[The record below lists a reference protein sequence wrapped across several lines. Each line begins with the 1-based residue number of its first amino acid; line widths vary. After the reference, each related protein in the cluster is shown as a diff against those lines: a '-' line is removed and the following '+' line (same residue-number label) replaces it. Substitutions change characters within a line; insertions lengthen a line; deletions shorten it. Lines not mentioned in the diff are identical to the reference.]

1 MKIILLKDVKKQGK
15 SGDILEVKD
24 GYGNFLISKGDAVV
38 ATKVSVNILD
48 KENKER
54 EAKELLNIKKCE
66 EIKTKL
72 EKTNIS
78 FKVKT
83 GAQDKV
89 FGSISPKQIVEELNN
104 KGFKIDKT
112 QIKLDTPLSTLGTH
126 VLHIE
131 IHKKVIA
138 NIKVKVS
145 KE

>member
-48 KENKER
+48 KENKEK
-54 EAKELLNIKKCE
+54 EANELLNIKKCE
-66 EIKTKL
+66 EIKAKL

-126 VLHIE
+126 IVHVEL
-131 IHKKVIA
+131 HKKVIA
-138 NIKVKVS
+138 NIKINLEK
-145 KE
+145 

>member
-54 EAKELLNIKKCE
+54 EANELLNIKKCE
-66 EIKTKL
+66 ELKTKL

-89 FGSISPKQIVEELNN
+89 FGSISSKQIVDEL
-104 KGFKIDKT
+104 KKLGFDINKT
-112 QIKLDTPLSTLGTH
+112 QIKLDVPLSTLGTH
-126 VLHIE
+126 VVHIE
-131 IHKKVIA
+131 LHKKVTA
-138 NIKVKVS
+138 NINIKIEK
-145 KE
+145 

>member
-15 SGDILEVKD
+15 SGDILEVKN

-54 EAKELLNIKKCE
+54 EANELLNIKKCE
-66 EIKTKL
+66 EIKAKL

-126 VLHIE
+126 IVHIE
-131 IHKKVIA
+131 LHKKVIA
-138 NIKVKVS
+138 NVKINLE
-145 KE
+145 K

>member
-126 VLHIE
+126 VVHIE
-131 IHKKVIA
+131 LHKKVIA
-138 NIKVKVS
+138 NVKINLE
-145 KE
+145 K

>member
-54 EAKELLNIKKCE
+54 EANELLNIKKCE
-66 EIKTKL
+66 ELKKKL
-72 EKTNIS
+72 ESTNIS

-89 FGSISPKQIVEELNN
+89 FGSISSKQIVDEL
-104 KGFKIDKT
+104 KKLGFDINKT

-126 VLHIE
+126 IVYIE
-131 IHKKVIA
+131 LHKKVIA
-138 NIKVKVS
+138 NIKVKLE
-145 KE
+145 K

>member
-54 EAKELLNIKKCE
+54 EANELLNIKKCE

-72 EKTNIS
+72 EKTNVS

-126 VLHIE
+126 IVHIE
-131 IHKKVIA
+131 LHKKVIA
-138 NIKVKVS
+138 NVKINLE
-145 KE
+145 K

>member
-54 EAKELLNIKKCE
+54 EANELLNIKKCE
-66 EIKTKL
+66 ELKTKL

-89 FGSISPKQIVEELNN
+89 FGSISSKQIVDEL
-104 KGFKIDKT
+104 KKLGFDINKT
-112 QIKLDTPLSTLGTH
+112 QIKLDVPLSTLGTH
-126 VLHIE
+126 VVHIE
-131 IHKKVIA
+131 LHKKVTA
-138 NIKVKVS
+138 NINIKLEK
-145 KE
+145 